1 MFLGV
6 DLGTSSLKAVLM
18 DENGEAVAEA
28 SRPLDISRPH
38 PLWSEQDPEAW
49 WQATCEAVDALKRD
63 APKLL
68 AATKGIGLSGQ
79 MHGAVVLGA
88 DHKPLR
94 PCILW
99 NDGRAFAECAEMER
113 AVPDLR
119 AIAGNIAMPGF
130 TAPKLLWL
138 KAHEPELFKRAA
150 AVLLPKAFLRL
161 RLGGDLVEEMS
172 DASGT
177 LWLDVARRDWSDT
190 LLEATGLSRA
200 AMPRLVEGSEPSCK
214 LRAELAARWGMVQ
227 PPVIAGG
234 AGDNAAAA
242 VGLGAVEAGDAFISI
257 GTSGVV
263 WATTDRFRPWPEGAV
278 HAFCHALPNT
288 WHQMGVMLSAAGAL
302 EWWSRVTDQTAE
314 ALLAEAESAGNSSET
329 APLFLPYLSGERTPH
344 NDANARGA
352 FAGLSH
358 TAGRPD
364 MTRAVLEGV
373 ALGFKD
379 CLEALRQSGT
389 TVDKALV
396 TGGGARSRIFV
407 GLIASVLGIPL
418 LLPKRGEYGAAFGAA
433 RLGRMAATGET
444 ASSVGKPP
452 VAETVEPDLRL
463 APRVAERYARYRAL
477 YPALR
482 EKHA

>member
-18 DENGEAVAEA
+18 DEKGEIVAEA

-63 APKLL
+63 TPELL

-99 NDGRAFAECAEMER
+99 NDGRAFAECAELER
-113 AVPDLR
+113 NVPDLR
-119 AIAGNIAMPGF
+119 NIAGNIAMPGF

-138 KAHEPELFKRAA
+138 KAHEPDLFKRVA

-161 RLGGDLVEEMS
+161 KLGGELVEEMS

-177 LWLDVARRDWSDT
+177 LWLDVARRDWSDK
-190 LLEATGLSRA
+190 LLDATGLTRA

-214 LRAELAARWGMVQ
+214 LRAELAARWGMAQ

-242 VGLGAVEAGDAFISI
+242 IGLGAVKAGDAFISI

-263 WATTDRFRPWPEGAV
+263 WATTDKFRPWPEGAV

-302 EWWSRVTDQTAE
+302 EWWSRVTGQSAE
-314 ALLAEAESAGNSSET
+314 ALVAEVESAAGVGEGV
-329 APLFLPYLSGERTPH
+329 PLFLPYLSGERTPH

-358 TAGRPD
+358 AAERPD

-373 ALGFKD
+373 AFGFKD

-389 TVDKALV
+389 AVDKALV
-396 TGGGARSRIFV
+396 TGGGARSRSFV

-418 LLPKRGEYGAAFGAA
+418 MLPKRGEYGAALGAA
-433 RLGRMAATGET
+433 RLGRLAATGET
-444 ASSVGKPP
+444 ASSVSKPP

-463 APRVAERYARYRAL
+463 APRIAERYARYRAL
-477 YPALR
+477 YPALK
-482 EKHA
+482 ETPA